1 MDRCISWNV
10 IPVKLWKRESRM
22 HGETQCSQRSG
33 GPVGPCGGTAK
44 SPGPDGTAKCSPHP
58 SWKPQDGRLVEDSGP
73 CKVRHFSVGEG
84 RGLRGTTGDCGRLQG
99 TTGPQSFHSSNEERN
114 CRGALVILF
123 LGGLR
128 GTAGATVFGRRA
140 WGNF

>member
-1 MDRCISWNV
+1 M
-10 IPVKLWKRESRM
+10 E
-22 HGETQCSQRSG
+22 
-33 GPVGPCGGTAK
+33 
-44 SPGPDGTAKCSPHP
+44 DG
-58 SWKPQDGRLVEDSGP
+58 GP

-84 RGLRGTTGDCGRLQG
+84 RGLQETMVDCGGLRRTTGDYGDHRGLRG
-99 TTGPQSFHSSNEERN
+99 TTGPQSFHSSNEEQN
-114 CRGALVILF
+114 CRRALVILF